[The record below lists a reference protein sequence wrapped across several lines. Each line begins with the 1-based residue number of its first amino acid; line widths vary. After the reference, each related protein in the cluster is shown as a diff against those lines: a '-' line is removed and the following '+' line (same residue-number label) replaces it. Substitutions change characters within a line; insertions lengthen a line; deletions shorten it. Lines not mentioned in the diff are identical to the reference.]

1 MKRLFLLLL
10 IVMLLVGCTAPTP
23 PFEENPPPPPPVPNE
38 TTLTFCEN
46 FAVRGTYAVQLTAAL
61 EAAGIPTGG
70 EDADKIIY
78 AGEDENAPA
87 AAKAN
92 ATARAANYNDFSIV
106 CDGESLALYGG
117 SEHATSEAIAYLLAT
132 FQANGGI
139 TVNKDLSYTNAPA
152 LLDVTVAGHPLSEI
166 TVVYTDDTCRG
177 VAAEMAHA
185 ISRACG
191 YPIPYAEQASG
202 PVITLTAE
210 NATAE
215 TFFSYDYSWSA
226 DEKGITLTAKTR
238 ASLSFAAQDLVA
250 CLADRNTFPVGEKE
264 ERTCSVKQAKASDTA
279 LFKYCGMWQATDKE
293 HPDTMVSY
301 WSTAY
306 VEIDFTGNAIA
317 VDFSAPVPYDYS
329 LDGGA
334 YSEEQPA
341 ISRAVIYAE
350 GEGKHTLRIR
360 KKAGRSVHMHFAGVT
375 VPATAT
381 LSRTADR
388 AHYVQFV
395 GDSISDGMNTF
406 SHRVGEV
413 LGWDYAVT
421 ACAGLALQDNKG
433 WWYVNNGKHE
443 AGTMSARLRDNFG
456 IQTIGMESAFFK
468 LGLAEN
474 NMTGEE
480 RELYADHYYDEA
492 GTLECDFSSGN
503 APDIVFIFL
512 GTNDQIKYE
521 NTVATHFVN
530 TYVRFARRILD
541 TYGEDT
547 QICIMNALTHSV
559 PPEKNDENNGIYVS
573 IREAAVAIAG
583 EFPDNI
589 HFIDRED
596 IISWNVEIGSDN
608 CHPTG
613 AGQATL
619 TEKVGAFLQDV
630 YG

>member
-1 MKRLFLLLL
+1 MRQLFLLLL
-10 IVMLLVGCTAPTP
+10 VAMLLVGCTAPSP
-23 PFEENPPPPPPVPNE
+23 PIEGDPPSPPPASSE
-38 TTLTFCEN
+38 TTLTFCED
-46 FAVRGTYAVQLTAAL
+46 FAVRGSYAVQLTAAL

-92 ATARAANYNDFSIV
+92 ATARTANYNDFSIV

-117 SEHATSEAIAYLLAT
+117 SEYATREAIAYLLAK

-139 TVNKDLSYTNAPA
+139 TVNKDLSYTSAPA

-191 YPIPYAEQASG
+191 YPIPYAAQANG
-202 PVITLTAE
+202 PAITLTAE
-210 NATAE
+210 HATAE
-215 TFFSYDYSWSA
+215 TAFSYDYSWA
-226 DEKGITLTAKTR
+226 TDEEGIILTAKTR
-238 ASLSFAAQDLVA
+238 ASLSFAAQDFVA
-250 CLADRNTFPVGEKE
+250 CLADRDTFPVGEEE

-317 VDFSAPVPYDYS
+317 VDFSSPAPYDYS
-329 LDGGA
+329 LDGDE
-334 YSEEQPA
+334 YSAEQTASP
-341 ISRAVIYAE
+341 RAVIFAE

-360 KKAGRSVHMHFAGVT
+360 KKAERSVHMHFAGVT

-381 LSRTADR
+381 LSRSADR
-388 AHYVQFV
+388 THYVQFV
-395 GDSISDGMNTF
+395 GDSISDGINTF

-413 LGWDYAVT
+413 LGWDYSVT
-421 ACAGLALQDNKG
+421 ACQALALKDNAG
-433 WWYVNNGKHE
+433 YWYVNNGRHE
-443 AGTMSARLRDNFG
+443 EGSMSAMILDNFG
-456 IQTIGMESAFFK
+456 IRTIGMESAFFK

-474 NMTGEE
+474 DMVGEE
-480 RELYADHYYDEA
+480 RELYANHYYDEA
-492 GTLECDFSSGN
+492 GTLECNFSSGN
-503 APDIVFIFL
+503 TPDIVFIFI
-512 GTNDQIKYE
+512 GTNDRLTNATKFDDFVTAYV
-521 NTVATHFVN
+521 NFVA
-530 TYVRFARRILD
+530 RILQ

-559 PPEKNDENNGIYVS
+559 PPEQNDENNGRYTA
-573 IREAAVAIAG
+573 IREAAIAIAG

-589 HFIDRED
+589 QFIDRKD
-596 IISWNVEIGSDN
+596 IVSWGVEICSDN
-608 CHPTG
+608 AHPNSR
-613 AGQATL
+613 GQDTL
-619 TEKVGAFLQDV
+619 TEKIAAFLQDI